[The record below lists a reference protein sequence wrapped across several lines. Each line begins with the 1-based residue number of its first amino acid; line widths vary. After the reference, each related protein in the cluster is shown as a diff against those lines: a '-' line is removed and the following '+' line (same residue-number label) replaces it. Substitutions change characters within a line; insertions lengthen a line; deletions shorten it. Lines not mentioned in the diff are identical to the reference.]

1 MVITTLSVDDTLRE
15 TIELSNKAFP
25 HAVLFTSLMNY
36 HEKYVS
42 WHWHPEVEF
51 HWILRGTV
59 EISTSNRTY
68 KLEAGDGAFI
78 NSNVLH
84 TLRPATGEL
93 PTSLTQ
99 LFDVRL
105 ISGGPG
111 SLIWQKYVRPV
122 IENKNIEMVAFHP
135 DKTNQRAILDLL
147 RSSYDIAEKEDYGYE
162 IQVRNSLSSAWLFMC
177 KELEENLTVSR
188 ISRKHDEERI
198 KSMLLYIRENYTRK
212 IELEEIAAAANIS
225 TRECLRCFRSS
236 LDTTPFTYLLDYRI
250 HAASRLLRET
260 DKSVT
265 EIAYETGF
273 STVSYFSK
281 KFRSIM
287 SCTPLEYRK
296 EADSAQ
302 KALTALPTAPQTG

>member
-1 MVITTLSVDDTLRE
+1 MVITTLSVDETLRE
-15 TIELSNKAFP
+15 TIKLSNEAFP
-25 HAVLFTSLMNY
+25 HAVFFTSLMNY

-51 HWILRGTV
+51 QWILRGTV
-59 EISTSNRTY
+59 EISTSNCTY
-68 KLEAGDGAFI
+68 RLKSGEGAFI

-84 TLRPATGEL
+84 TLRPVAGDL
-93 PTSLTQ
+93 PTALTQ
-99 LFDVRL
+99 VFDMRL
-105 ISGGPG
+105 ISGAP
-111 SLIWQKYVRPV
+111 SNLIWQKYVRPV

-135 DKTNQRAILDLL
+135 DNSDQRAILDLL

-162 IQVRNSLSSAWLFMC
+162 IKVRNALSSAWLVMC
-177 KELEENLTVSR
+177 KELEKDLSVSR

-198 KSMLLYIRENYTRK
+198 KSMLLYIQQNYSQK

-225 TRECLRCFRSS
+225 KRECLRCFRNS

-250 HAASRLLRET
+250 HAAARLLRET
-260 DKSVT
+260 EESVT

-281 KFRSIM
+281 IFKNTM
-287 SCTPLEYRK
+287 GCTPLEYRK
-296 EADSAQ
+296 KQAINRI
-302 KALTALPTAPQTG
+302 